1 MAAPKSSGPT
11 YESIMRDIAAHK
23 LEKVYFLEGTE
34 GYFIDK
40 IAEAVTSAA
49 LTNDQKDFNQIVYY
63 GADVSVGQII
73 NTAKSYPLGAD
84 RLVVEV
90 REAQLVDRLDDLMYY
105 LQYPLDST
113 ILIICYKNGT
123 IDRRKRL
130 AMLVEKQGV
139 LFEAKK
145 MRDSQLTGFI
155 SVYLKQKN
163 VVIDNKAAVM
173 LADYVGADL
182 SRLSGELDKLVISLP
197 QGQKSITPAMI
208 EQNIGVS
215 KDFNYFEL
223 QNALVEKNVYK
234 ANQIAQYF
242 ADNPKANPLQ
252 VTLIMLFRFFSKL
265 MLSYY
270 APDKSLRG
278 LATWLGMSEWQARD
292 NILPAMRHY
301 SGRKVMEII
310 EKIRETDARS
320 KGIDNVSVDERG
332 LLTELVFFI
341 LH

>member
-1 MAAPKSSGPT
+1 
-11 YESIMRDIAAHK
+11 MRDIAARK
-23 LEKVYFLEGTE
+23 FAKVYFLEGAE

-40 IAEAVTSAA
+40 IAAAITSSV
-49 LTNDQKDFNQIVYY
+49 LPEEQRDFNQITFY
-63 GADVSVGQII
+63 GADTDIGQII
-73 NTAKSYPLGAD
+73 NTAKSYPLGSD

-90 REAQLVDRLDDLMYY
+90 REAQLVDRLDDLVYY
-105 LQYPLDST
+105 LQHPLEST

-145 MRDSQLTGFI
+145 MRDSQLAGFI
-155 SVYLKQKN
+155 SVYMKQRK
-163 VVIDNKAAVM
+163 VSIDNKAAIM
-173 LADYVGADL
+173 LADYVGTDL
-182 SRLSGELDKLVISLP
+182 SRLSGELEKLIISMP
-197 QGQKSITPAMI
+197 EGSEMITPAMV

-223 QNALVEKNVYK
+223 QNALVAKDVYK
-234 ANQIAQYF
+234 ANRIVRYF
-242 ADNPKANPLQ
+242 ASNPKMNPLQ
-252 VTLIMLFRFFSKL
+252 LTLIMLFRFFSKL

-278 LATWLGMSEWQARD
+278 LASWTGMTEWQARD
-292 NILPAMRHY
+292 SVFPAMKNY

-320 KGIDNVSVDERG
+320 KGIGNISAGEG
-332 LLTELVFFI
+332 ELLTELIFFI

>member
-215 KDFNYFEL
+215 KDFN
-223 QNALVEKNVYK
+223 
-234 ANQIAQYF
+234 
-242 ADNPKANPLQ
+242 
-252 VTLIMLFRFFSKL
+252 
-265 MLSYY
+265 
-270 APDKSLRG
+270 
-278 LATWLGMSEWQARD
+278 
-292 NILPAMRHY
+292 
-301 SGRKVMEII
+301 
-310 EKIRETDARS
+310 
-320 KGIDNVSVDERG
+320 
-332 LLTELVFFI
+332 
-341 LH
+341 